1 MLSGFYTKTDFKDS
15 GTAIAA
21 IKPATGEIKLSAA
34 HATCSGRPAL
44 GFGLRNPATG
54 VFKTEVGDWDKAVE
68 RTYLSRQGVP
78 SVYSGMLSFQ
88 PEVTTTPLQDY
99 VVSFEI
105 ENPSKA
111 QISPPVYVEVI
122 GTGALKPLIEATLL
136 DTETNLGGCS
146 KYGNCFTAGSPSIED
161 ARPLAV
167 TTPFFCTASIA
178 HDNPYPCD
186 LNCLTV
192 TITANAKLMAGKT
205 SITIKNLK
213 GTSFPFQATGDRQIN
228 ITSASPSSPNDHK
241 YFSSS
246 LTNPVP
252 GTGMFMNSVAGGP
265 SLVLNMAADAE
276 CGETMT
282 VTFCV
287 FNPNSMQTEP
297 EIQICA
303 NDVGRSKDL
312 YATATSITCQ
322 NMKMSM
328 PSTYIA
334 YPLRIKYPDFT
345 FVLLQTS
352 AAPCDVNDITVE
364 IRPKVPMIKH
374 CLPCITLAVMRVFL
388 GVCVCWLLCLIS
400 ELTTTYTHTL
410 LLVVCLVFTDPRHFP
425 LLLLPSMLF

>member
-1 MLSGFYTKTDFKDS
+1 LQLDPLCATIALSGFYTKSDFKDS

-21 IKPATGEIKLSAA
+21 IKPAAGEIRLSAA
-34 HATCSGRPAL
+34 HATCSGRQSL
-44 GFGLRNPATG
+44 GFGWRNNLIPAA
-54 VFKTEVGDWDKAVE
+54 VFKTEVGYWDKNVE
-68 RTYLSRQGVP
+68 RTYNSRQGVP

-136 DTETNLGGCS
+136 DTETSLGSCS
-146 KYGNCFTAGSPSIED
+146 KYGTCFTAGSPSIDD
-161 ARPLAV
+161 AKPLAV

-213 GTSFPFQATGDRQIN
+213 GTSFPFQATGDKQIN

-246 LTNPVP
+246 FTNPVP
-252 GTGMFMNSVAGGP
+252 GTGMFMNSVTGGP

-282 VTFCV
+282 LTFCV
-287 FNPNSMQTEP
+287 FNPNSWQTEP
-297 EIQICA
+297 DKIEICA

-312 YATATSITCQ
+312 YVAPTPSYCQ

-345 FVLLQTS
+345 FALLQTS

-388 GVCVCWLLCLIS
+388 GVCVWCLVCLIW
-400 ELTTTYTHTL
+400 ELT
-410 LLVVCLVFTDPRHFP
+410 
-425 LLLLPSMLF
+425 